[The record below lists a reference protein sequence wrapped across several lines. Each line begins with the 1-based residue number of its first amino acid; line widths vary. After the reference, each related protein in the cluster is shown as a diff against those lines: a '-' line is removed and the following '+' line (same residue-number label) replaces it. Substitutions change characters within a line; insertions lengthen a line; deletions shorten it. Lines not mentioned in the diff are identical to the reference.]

1 MGRGSYS
8 RLSVLIG
15 LLAGTVLI
23 TSIRASAAPGIV
35 SRSGQSLTS
44 LFDGMK
50 PIHSQS
56 LALAPN
62 KTWNGRLQTRLPGLT
77 PVVIFGGGNCPGWED
92 CSGSYTAFTASTS
105 GCFTGDG
112 ESCAIYDFYYD
123 ANAQCTAGE
132 AQTYCG
138 QYCCVSPAPCTNNR
152 VVCP

>member
-1 MGRGSYS
+1 VNHFNPGIRCARNCQPFWTISNLIIRWPEANSLSIPGIGSKQNVERQAPNPATRTDTRGYFRRRKLPWMGR
-8 RLSVLIG
+8 
-15 LLAGTVLI
+15 
-23 TSIRASAAPGIV
+23 
-35 SRSGQSLTS
+35 
-44 LFDGMK
+44 LF
-50 PIHSQS
+50 
-56 LALAPN
+56 
-62 KTWNGRLQTRLPGLT
+62 R
-77 PVVIFGGGNCPGWED
+77 
-92 CSGSYTAFTASTS
+92 SYTACTASTS

>member
-1 MGRGSYS
+1 
-8 RLSVLIG
+8 SVLIG

-92 CSGSYTAFTASTS
+92 CSGSYTPFTASTR
-105 GCFTGDG
+105 GCFPGRRR
-112 ESCAIYDFYYD
+112 SRAPPRFYQ
-123 ANAQCTAGE
+123 APNPQSTPRAAPPSRRP
-132 AQTYCG
+132 YCSLPPPP
-138 QYCCVSPAPCTNNR
+138 SP
-152 VVCP
+152 